1 LGLISIPANPAP
13 EGATVISLT
22 TADGV
27 SLRVARWDGRPKQRG
42 TVVIV
47 TGRAEFIERYFETV
61 AELLARGFAVVTLDW
76 RGQGLSERQ
85 LGNARKG
92 HIDDFEIYERDLIAL
107 RDQVLAPS
115 CPKPWFAL
123 GHSMGAAVL
132 LAQAHAGRSPFA
144 RLMLTS
150 PMIDLY
156 QLRFKTGARLVIEG
170 LDIVGLGGAYI
181 PGGNNRSIF
190 IRPFARNFLTSDAA
204 RHERTIAT
212 LEAAPQLIV
221 GSPTVS
227 WSNAA
232 LRLMRQFENPDYARR
247 TLTPILVIAAGA
259 DRIVA
264 TPAIEAFASRLKA
277 GHFITLPQARHD
289 LLMERDVFRSKFWAA
304 FDAFVPGADDEL
316 ARTLR
321 AVPPRRRRRKLAWPW
336 PLAARV

>member
-1 LGLISIPANPAP
+1 MLI
-13 EGATVISLT
+13 
-22 TADGV
+22 
-27 SLRVARWDGRPKQRG
+27 
-42 TVVIV
+42 
-47 TGRAEFIERYFETV
+47 
-61 AELLARGFAVVTLDW
+61 
-76 RGQGLSERQ
+76 
-85 LGNARKG
+85 
-92 HIDDFEIYERDLIAL
+92 
-107 RDQVLAPS
+107 
-115 CPKPWFAL
+115 
-123 GHSMGAAVL
+123 
-132 LAQAHAGRSPFA
+132 AQAHAGRSPFT
-144 RLMLTS
+144 RLVLTS

-156 QLRFKTGARLVIEG
+156 QLRFKTGARLFIEG

-181 PGGNNRSIF
+181 PGGSGRSIF
-190 IRPFARNFLTSDAA
+190 LRPFARDVLTSDEQ
-204 RHERTIAT
+204 RHDRTVAV
-212 LEAAPQLIV
+212 LEAAPQLLL

-289 LLMERDVFRSKFWAA
+289 LLMERDVFRSQFWAA

-321 AVPPRRRRRKLAWPW
+321 AAPPQRRRRPFWARQR
-336 PLAARV
+336 AARV